1 MKRGFAFGLLTLA
14 LLSCAVLGGCRKQA
28 AQTGSVT
35 PVQGD
40 GKTLRLFIWSEYIDP
55 QVVKNFEKQFGAR
68 VITDTYESN
77 ESMLAKLA
85 GGGSNYDLAVPS
97 NYAVPGMI
105 RAGLLRKLD
114 KTLLPNLK
122 NMGNLFPRLDYDPG
136 GVYSVPYQFAATG
149 LAYRRD
155 RSTPDPRAWSL
166 IFGPSDTLSFVLL
179 DDPREVIG
187 AALKY
192 LGHSVNT
199 SSVAELRSARDLLR
213 RVVAKRGFRGFDG
226 GPGTRNQLLA
236 GSVDYGQIYVGDLL
250 IATEE
255 NPNVQV
261 FLPREGTTI
270 SLDTLVVLKSSRNA
284 ELAHRFI
291 DYVLQPKVGAAIS
304 NFTYYSTPNLAAKPY
319 LSELLKN
326 TPALNPPPKDFQNGK
341 LEFIGEL
348 QGNRTRRIYDRIWTE
363 LKSR

>member
-1 MKRGFAFGLLTLA
+1 VKRGLLAGLVTLS
-14 LLSCAVLGGCRKQA
+14 LLSACQKDT
-28 AQTGSVT
+28 AQVQSQTL

-55 QVVKNFEKQFGAR
+55 QVVKDFEKQNGVR

-105 RAGLLRKLD
+105 RTGLLQKLD
-114 KTLLPNLK
+114 KSRLPNLK

-136 GVYSVPYQFAATG
+136 GLYSVPYQYAATG
-149 LAYRRD
+149 LGYRRD
-155 RSTPDPRAWSL
+155 RTAPEPPSWSL
-166 IFGPSDTLSFVLL
+166 VFGPTDTVRFVLL

-187 AALKY
+187 AALRY
-192 LGHSVNT
+192 LGFGVNT
-199 SSVAELRSARDLLR
+199 TRVPELRAARDLLR
-213 RVVAKRGFRGFDG
+213 KVVAKSGFKGFDG

-236 GSVDYGQIYVGDLL
+236 GSIDFGQIYVGDLL
-250 IATEE
+250 LATEE
-255 NPNVQV
+255 NPEVQV

-270 SLDTLVVLKSSRNA
+270 SLDTLVVLKSSTNPG
-284 ELAHRFI
+284 LAHQFI
-291 DYVLQPKVGAAIS
+291 NYVLEPRIGAAIS
-304 NFTYYSTPNLAAKPY
+304 NFTYYSTPNLASRPY
-319 LSELLKN
+319 LSDLLKN
-326 TPALNPPPKDFQNGK
+326 TPALNPPAADFRSGK
-341 LEFIGEL
+341 LDFIGEVTDT
-348 QGNRTRRIYDRIWTE
+348 RTRRIYDRIWTD

>member
-1 MKRGFAFGLLTLA
+1 MKRSLASGLLALA
-14 LLSCAVLGGCRKQA
+14 LLGGCQKQA
-28 AQTGSVT
+28 AQTGTESSTVK
-35 PVQGD
+35 PVQEG

-55 QVVKNFEKQFGAR
+55 QVVKDFEKQNGVR
-68 VITDTYESN
+68 VIIDTYESN
-77 ESMLAKLA
+77 ESMLAKLQ
-85 GGGSNYDLAVPS
+85 GGGSGYDLAVPS

-105 RAGLLRKLD
+105 RAGLLQPLD
-114 KTLLPNLK
+114 KAQLPNLK
-122 NMGNLFPRLDYDPG
+122 NMGNLFPSLDYDPG
-136 GVYSVPYQFAATG
+136 GVYSVPYQYAATG
-149 LAYRRD
+149 LAYRKD
-155 RSTPDPRAWSL
+155 RTTPDPRAWSL
-166 IFGPSDTLSFVLL
+166 IFGASDTVSFVLL

-199 SSVAELRSARDLLR
+199 TSVTELRAARDLLR
-213 RVVAKRGFRGFDG
+213 KVVAKRGFKGFDG
-226 GPGTRNQLLA
+226 GPGTRNQLLS
-236 GSVDYGQIYVGDLL
+236 GSIDYGQIYVGDLL

-255 NPNVQV
+255 NPDVQV

-270 SLDTLVVLKSSRNA
+270 SLDTLVVLKSSTNPA
-284 ELAHRFI
+284 LAHKFI

-326 TPALNPPPKDFQNGK
+326 TPALNPPPEDFRSGK

-348 QGNRTRRIYDRIWTE
+348 QGTRTRRIYDRIWTE